1 MSCSFKARV
10 NQLWS
15 IWYTVIVVLLQTYLI
30 YLGFERYRLYSE
42 MKWPHAA
49 YPSHWLSVYVIL
61 YSSCIP
67 ALLLFMAF
75 GIFKSGNI
83 AGDNDRLGA
92 RIDRIIEITRS
103 SHGYN
108 GGGCL
113 FLRCI
118 KSLWQHA
125 PPLPQLIHLLMAL
138 FQLFAQQV
146 MLSQLYRYG
155 FINSGDFLNTE
166 LDFVY
171 QRSRQLAT
179 NLPMLDSRL
188 QGFRISAQDLTATPI
203 SPNLLPILMHARLFG
218 IPLEFVNLLIAL
230 FAYTCVYSAV
240 FWHTNKPFSF
250 IFSLHLLIYS
260 ATVIWSYLGFSVLHR
275 VQETNYASVRPVGL
289 GQYLISSRPL
299 KIYHPFAVIITYV
312 TTIILIS
319 IAPIALY
326 MYGYSKYFIS
336 MSNVRQKSAF
346 RSQASSINGAQSE
359 YSEYRLRSSS
369 KLPQTRLCC
378 DGYAPHIFAI
388 ILLVLI
394 VIAKAPTMYAH
405 MVIYQH
411 EEKALLLSCI
421 VIDIVFLFAWIIVWL
436 ILTLKRDW
444 NFKVVFQVHEIIALQ
459 NGPQTMIASPIKIIE
474 KKPSEL
480 KNALILMHGDQI
492 YLTDDTI
499 AKKSLL
505 RQIQKNGFG
514 TVSEGIYWLKGNSTQ
529 SPTTRRL
536 PPESVKGTPEMNRLL
551 GTSTTRRRS
560 SDENSSPTVA
570 YHTIAHTKQP
580 QITHQSQ
587 QRIIMNVPK
596 YSSEAKVSANV
607 TVPGNTFG
615 TFQRTQRSEYTSSS
629 NRQMMQNSR
638 RPSLQNSMNACNG
651 SSASDSTPL
660 TQQEA
665 YASIH
670 KNRTEQ
676 TETTVTGK
684 RGSKD
689 DGAVNNGF
697 GNASLSYGAYAT
709 YGRPQNQQLMQQAA
723 VQVAQA
729 VQTNRNMGTIY
740 NRTQTNKSQ
749 NIVMD
754 SGPTSSV
761 FSIRSSPVA
770 ENRLGMRTSISS
782 REHSPYQRT
791 SNLKLSSFNSVT
803 PTIDSYKLIGA
814 QQQQQQQQSSGAGSI
829 HGNRSQ
835 QRQTSQIS
843 QPVDWANPS
852 SYDKAASAASTI
864 QQEQCF
870 TPTSTL
876 TSQGSA
882 SNYSSQRAPTPG
894 SPNSQ
899 NVYGGGRFVS
909 SGTTGTGSLYG
920 NLGPD
925 RGTSH
930 MEGNDRDR
938 TLRAQQQPTKS
949 LRTTIATG
957 STSTRHQIKTNIGGS
972 RQDDS
977 ANYSL
982 TSSNE
987 SAENARLS
995 GQTNRI
1001 MDSAEFATSIV

>member
-1 MSCSFKARV
+1 MPCSFRARV

-15 IWYTVIVVLLQTYLI
+15 IWYTVVMVLLQTYLI

-42 MKWPHAA
+42 MKWPHGA
-49 YPSHWLSVYVIL
+49 YPSLWLSVYVIL
-61 YSSCIP
+61 YSLCIP
-67 ALLLFMAF
+67 CLLLFMAF
-75 GIFKSGNI
+75 GIFKSGNV

-92 RIDRIIEITRS
+92 RIDRVIEITRS
-103 SHGYN
+103 SHGYRK
-108 GGGCL
+108 GSCSL
-113 FLRCI
+113 LRCI

-230 FAYTCVYSAV
+230 FVYTCAYSAV

-260 ATVIWSYLGFSVLHR
+260 ATVIWSYLGFSVLLR
-275 VQETNYASVRPVGL
+275 IQETNYASVRPVGL

-299 KIYHPFAVIITYV
+299 KIYHPSAIIATYV
-312 TTIILIS
+312 TTIVLIS
-319 IAPIALY
+319 TTPVVLY
-326 MYGYSKYFIS
+326 IYGYSKYFIS
-336 MSNVRQKSAF
+336 ISNVRQKSAF
-346 RSQASSINGAQSE
+346 RSQASVINGAQSE
-359 YSEYRLRSSS
+359 YSEYRLRNSS
-369 KLPQTRLCC
+369 KVPQTKLCC

-394 VIAKAPTMYAH
+394 VIAKAPTIYAH

-421 VIDIVFLFAWIIVWL
+421 VIDVVFLFAWIILWL
-436 ILTLKRDW
+436 ILTLKREWD
-444 NFKVVFQVHEIIALQ
+444 FKVIHQVHEIIALQ
-459 NGPQTMIASPIKIIE
+459 SGPQTMIASPTKIIE

-480 KNALILMHGDQI
+480 KNALILMHGDQM
-492 YLTDDTI
+492 YLTDDIIT
-499 AKKSLL
+499 KKSLL
-505 RQIQKNGFG
+505 RQTQKSGIG
-514 TVSEGIYWLKGNSTQ
+514 AASEGIYWLKGNSMQ
-529 SPTTRRL
+529 SPTARRA
-536 PPESVKGTPEMNRLL
+536 PQCESAKGTPEMNRLL
-551 GTSTTRRRS
+551 GTSTIHRRS
-560 SDENSSPTVA
+560 SDENSSPTAA
-570 YHTIAHTKQP
+570 YHTIAQTIQP
-580 QITHQSQ
+580 QMKHSSQ

-615 TFQRTQRSEYTSSS
+615 TFQRTQGSEYASFNS
-629 NRQMMQNSR
+629 RQMMQNPR
-638 RPSLQNSMNACNG
+638 RPSLQNSVSACSGNNT
-651 SSASDSTPL
+651 SDSAHL

-670 KNRTEQ
+670 KNRSGQ
-676 TETTVTGK
+676 METAVTRR

-697 GNASLSYGAYAT
+697 GNVNVSYGAYLT

-723 VQVAQA
+723 VQAAQA
-729 VQTNRNMGTIY
+729 VQMSRNMGSTY
-740 NRTQTNKSQ
+740 NRTQTNTSQ
-749 NIVMD
+749 NVLE
-754 SGPTSSV
+754 SGPASSV
-761 FSIRSSPVA
+761 LSIRSSPVA
-770 ENRLGMRTSISS
+770 ENRFGMRTSISS

-791 SNLKLSSFNSVT
+791 SNLKLSSFNSIT
-803 PTIDSYKLIGA
+803 PAVDSHKLVSI
-814 QQQQQQQQSSGAGSI
+814 QQQQQQQQGSGAGSI
-829 HGNRSQ
+829 YGNWSQ

-843 QPVDWANPS
+843 QPVDWASPS
-852 SYDKAASAASTI
+852 SYDKVSSAASTI

-894 SPNSQ
+894 SPNPQ
-899 NVYGGGRFVS
+899 NIYSGGRFIS
-909 SGTTGTGSLYG
+909 NGATGTVSLYG

-925 RGTSH
+925 YDTSLL
-930 MEGNDRDR
+930 EGNDRNR
-938 TLRAQQQPTKS
+938 TLKAQQQPKS
-949 LRTTIATG
+949 LRTTVVSG
-957 STSTRHQIKTNIGGS
+957 STSTRHQIKTSTGGS

-987 SAENARLS
+987 SAETARLS

-1001 MDSAEFATSIV
+1001 MDSAEFATSVV

>member
-1 MSCSFKARV
+1 MPCSFRARV
-10 NQLWS
+10 NELWS
-15 IWYTVIVVLLQTYLI
+15 IWYTVVMVLLQTYLI

-42 MKWPHAA
+42 MKWPHGA
-49 YPSHWLSVYVIL
+49 YPNFWLNVYIIL
-61 YSSCIP
+61 YFSCIP
-67 ALLLFMAF
+67 GLLLFMAF

-83 AGDNDRLGA
+83 AGDNDQLGA
-92 RIDRIIEITRS
+92 RIDRVIEITRS
-103 SHGYN
+103 SHRYE
-108 GGGCL
+108 GGGCS

-125 PPLPQLIHLLMAL
+125 PPLPQLIHLVMAL
-138 FQLFAQQV
+138 IQLFAQQV

-171 QRSRQLAT
+171 QRARQLAT
-179 NLPMLDSRL
+179 NLPMLNSRL

-230 FAYTCVYSAV
+230 FVYTCAYSAV

-275 VQETNYASVRPVGL
+275 IQETNYASVRPVGL

-299 KIYHPFAVIITYV
+299 KIYHPSAIIITYV
-312 TTIILIS
+312 TTIMFIS
-319 IAPIALY
+319 FAPIALY
-326 MYGYSKYFIS
+326 MYGYSKYFIN

-346 RSQASSINGAQSE
+346 RSQASSISGTQSE

-369 KLPQTRLCC
+369 KVPQARLCC
-378 DGYAPHIFAI
+378 DGYVSHIFAI

-394 VIAKAPTMYAH
+394 VIAKAPTIYAH

-421 VIDIVFLFAWIIVWL
+421 VIDIVFLFAWIILWL

-444 NFKVVFQVHEIIALQ
+444 NFKVIHQVHEIIALQ
-459 NGPQTMIASPIKIIE
+459 NGPRTMVASPTKIIE

-480 KNALILMHGDQI
+480 KNALVLMHGDEM

-505 RQIQKNGFG
+505 RQAQKNGIG
-514 TVSEGIYWLKGNSTQ
+514 TTSEGTYWLKGNSKQ
-529 SPTTRRL
+529 SPTARRV
-536 PPESVKGTPEMNRLL
+536 PSERVKGTPEMNRLL
-551 GTSTTRRRS
+551 GTSTTHRRS
-560 SDENSSPTVA
+560 SDENSSPTIA
-570 YHTIAHTKQP
+570 YHTIAHTMQP
-580 QITHQSQ
+580 QMTHPSQ
-587 QRIIMNVPK
+587 ERIIMNVPK
-596 YSSEAKVSANV
+596 YSNEAKVSANV
-607 TVPGNTFG
+607 TIPGNTFG
-615 TFQRTQRSEYTSSS
+615 TFQRTQGSEYASNS
-629 NRQMMQNSR
+629 NRQMLQNPQK
-638 RPSLQNSMNACNG
+638 PSLQNLINACNG
-651 SSASDSTPL
+651 NSTSDSSPL

-670 KNRTEQ
+670 KNGTGQ
-676 TETTVTGK
+676 TETTVT
-684 RGSKD
+684 RRRASKD
-689 DGAVNNGF
+689 NGAINNGF
-697 GNASLSYGAYAT
+697 GNTTLPYGAYAT
-709 YGRPQNQQLMQQAA
+709 YSRPQNQQLMQQAA
-723 VQVAQA
+723 VQAAQA
-729 VQTNRNMGTIY
+729 VHASRNMGTIC
-740 NRTQTNKSQ
+740 NRTQTNTSQ

-754 SGPTSSV
+754 SGPISSV
-761 FSIRSSPVA
+761 LSIRSSPVA
-770 ENRLGMRTSISS
+770 ENRLDMRTSISS

-791 SNLKLSSFNSVT
+791 SNLKLSSFNSAT
-803 PTIDSYKLIGA
+803 PIIDSYKLIGA
-814 QQQQQQQQSSGAGSI
+814 QQHRQQQQHSSSAGFTW
-829 HGNRSQ
+829 SQ

-843 QPVDWANPS
+843 RPVDWKNP
-852 SYDKAASAASTI
+852 SYDKASSAASTN

-899 NVYGGGRFVS
+899 NICSGGRFVS
-909 SGTTGTGSLYG
+909 SDTTGTISLYG
-920 NLGPD
+920 NLEH
-925 RGTSH
+925 GTSH
-930 MEGNDRDR
+930 LEGNDRDR

-949 LRTTIATG
+949 LRTTVATG
-957 STSTRHQIKTNIGGS
+957 NTSTRHKIKTNIGGS
-972 RQDDS
+972 LQDDS

-987 SAENARLS
+987 STENARLG

-1001 MDSAEFATSIV
+1001 MDSTEFATSIV